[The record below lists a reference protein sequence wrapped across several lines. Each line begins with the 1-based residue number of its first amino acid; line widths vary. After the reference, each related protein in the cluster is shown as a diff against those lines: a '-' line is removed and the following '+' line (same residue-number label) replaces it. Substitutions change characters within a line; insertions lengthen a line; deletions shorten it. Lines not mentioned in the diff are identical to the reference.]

1 MRDIKAQEI
10 IKVDFTPHDLRRT
23 ASTMMTS
30 MGTPLPTVS
39 KILNHSEAGVTAK
52 HFGHYAYAK
61 EKQSAM
67 CTWGKNIN
75 QILTNLNNVKSKQ
88 SLVMSKNTM
97 PKKIITNKKK
107 EEINE
112 VISYEQS
119 RKFARVFRAIHSPLG
134 SKLYPTLPNLF

>member
-1 MRDIKAQEI
+1 
-10 IKVDFTPHDLRRT
+10 
-23 ASTMMTS
+23 
-30 MGTPLPTVS
+30 
-39 KILNHSEAGVTAK
+39 
-52 HFGHYAYAK
+52 
-61 EKQSAM
+61 M

-88 SLVMSKNTM
+88 SLVISKNTM